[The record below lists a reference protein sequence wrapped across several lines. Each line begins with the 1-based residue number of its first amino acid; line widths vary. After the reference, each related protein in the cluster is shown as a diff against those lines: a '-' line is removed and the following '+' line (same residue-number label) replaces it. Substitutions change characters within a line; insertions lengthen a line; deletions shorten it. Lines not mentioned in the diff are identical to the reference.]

1 MKSEQQYIDLYREVS
16 QQICD
21 HSAPALNAVRDQA
34 FDDFCRQGFPT
45 KKVERYKYT
54 DIPSLFAP
62 DYGLNVNRLE
72 IPINPYDVFHC
83 DVPNLST
90 SLYFVVNDVFY
101 KKALP
106 QAKLPEGVIVGS
118 LRDAAVEHHDL
129 VTKYYSKIAKTGEDA
144 ITALNTMLAQDGL
157 FVYIPKNVVLPRA
170 IQVINILRG
179 DVDLMANRRVLIVV
193 EPGAEAKFLFCDEA
207 VDDHEFLATQV
218 IEAYVGDNASLD
230 LYCLESTHQ
239 KTRRVSNVYIDQE
252 ANSRVN
258 HNVITLRGGIT
269 RNKLDLTFNGEGA
282 ECWCNGCVIAD
293 GKQHVDNNTLIDHKV
308 GHCDSHELYKYVL
321 DGEATGAFAGRVL
334 VRHDAQKTTSEETNQ
349 NLCMTTKAH
358 MYTQPMLEIYA
369 DDVKCSHGST
379 VGQLNDAALFYMQQ
393 RGISLHEAKLLLEF
407 AFVNEVVDHI
417 QLEPLRDRLHHLVE
431 KRFRGDLKDCRSCS
445 LHKK

>member
-21 HSAPALNAVRDQA
+21 HSAPALNAVRAQA

-118 LRDAAVEHHDL
+118 LRDAAVEHPDL

-157 FVYIPKNVVLPRA
+157 FVYIPK
-170 IQVINILRG
+170 
-179 DVDLMANRRVLIVV
+179 
-193 EPGAEAKFLFCDEA
+193 
-207 VDDHEFLATQV
+207 T
-218 IEAYVGDNASLD
+218 S
-230 LYCLESTHQ
+230 YCPVPY
-239 KTRRVSNVYIDQE
+239 R
-252 ANSRVN
+252 
-258 HNVITLRGGIT
+258 
-269 RNKLDLTFNGEGA
+269 
-282 ECWCNGCVIAD
+282 
-293 GKQHVDNNTLIDHKV
+293 
-308 GHCDSHELYKYVL
+308 
-321 DGEATGAFAGRVL
+321 
-334 VRHDAQKTTSEETNQ
+334 
-349 NLCMTTKAH
+349 
-358 MYTQPMLEIYA
+358 
-369 DDVKCSHGST
+369 
-379 VGQLNDAALFYMQQ
+379 
-393 RGISLHEAKLLLEF
+393 
-407 AFVNEVVDHI
+407 
-417 QLEPLRDRLHHLVE
+417 
-431 KRFRGDLKDCRSCS
+431 
-445 LHKK
+445 